1 MKKYVLF
8 GFIALFLSS
17 CGSVNKK
24 LQRGDYDGVINKS
37 VKRLIKD
44 PTDEEDIKTLD
55 KSYKLANERD
65 LERIKFLKTED
76 NPNNYDEIFQRYETL
91 KARQALVRKVLPLN
105 LNGRSINYDYVD
117 YDAELVAAKKKA
129 AAYYYANGQK
139 LMNNGDKASYREAY
153 YELVRAQQY
162 SGDSYPNLNQMILD
176 AHYKGLSRV
185 IVEVQSSDRI
195 MIAPEFRD
203 ELLTFNTQGLNS
215 EWVEYHFR
223 HLNDD
228 IQYDYAVVINLLDII
243 VTPEDTKETD
253 KVYKKEVENGFDYA
267 LDAKGNVMRDTAG
280 NDIKIPRYK
289 TLQCTLIETHQ
300 HKSVNIR
307 GQVEITQLL
316 PEARL
321 LVKEPIGAENVFDH
335 TSARAVGDQE
345 ALDADA
351 LQKIKNAAV
360 PFPTDAVDDPE
371 YGRNTETGHPERTLQ
386 KQTVY
391 SII

>member
-117 YDAELVAAKKKA
+117 YDADLVAAKKKA
-129 AAYYYANGQK
+129 AAFYYANGQK

-307 GQVEITQLL
+307 GQVEITQLQ

-351 LQKIKNAAV
+351 LQKIKNEAV
-360 PFPTDAVDDPE
+360 PFPTDAAMILNTAETLKPAI
-371 YGRNTETGHPERTLQ
+371 RNALYKN
-386 KQTVY
+386 KQY
-391 SII
+391 IL

>member
-307 GQVEITQLL
+307 GQVEITQLQ

-351 LQKIKNAAV
+351 LQKIKNEAV
-360 PFPTDAVDDPE
+360 PFPTDAVMILNTAETLKPAI
-371 YGRNTETGHPERTLQ
+371 RNALYKN
-386 KQTVY
+386 KQY
-391 SII
+391 IL

>member
-1 MKKYVLF
+1 MKKYLLF
-8 GFIALFLSS
+8 AFVALFLSS

-37 VKRLIKD
+37 VKKLIKD
-44 PTDEEDIKTLD
+44 PGDSEDIKLLD
-55 KSYKLANERD
+55 RAYKLANERD

-76 NPNNYDEIFQRYETL
+76 NPNNYDEIFQRYESL
-91 KARQALVRKVLPLN
+91 KARQARVRTVLPLE
-105 LNGRSINYDYVD
+105 LNGKTINYDYVD
-117 YDAELVAAKKKA
+117 YDAGLVAAKRKA
-129 AAYYYANGQK
+129 AEYYYNNGQK
-139 LMNNGDKASYREAY
+139 LLQNPDKPSYREAY
-153 YELVRAQQY
+153 YELTRAQEY
-162 SGDSYPNLNQMILD
+162 SGDGFPNLNELILE
-176 AHYKGLSRV
+176 AHHKGVSRV
-185 IVEVQSSDRI
+185 IVEVQTGDRI

-203 ELLTFNTQGLNS
+203 ELLTFDTQGLNS

-243 VTPEDTKETD
+243 VSPEEAKESD
-253 KVYKKEVENGFDYA
+253 QIFKKDVENGFDYA
-267 LDAKGNVMRDTAG
+267 LDARGNVMRDTAG

-307 GQVEITQLL
+307 GQVEITQLT
-316 PEARL
+316 PETRL
-321 LVKEPIGAENVFDH
+321 LVKEPVGAENVFDN

-351 LQKIKNAAV
+351 LQKIKNQAV
-360 PFPTDAVDDPE
+360 PFPTDGMMILNTAETLKPAI
-371 YGRNTETGHPERTLQ
+371 RNALYKN
-386 KQTVY
+386 KQY
-391 SII
+391 IL